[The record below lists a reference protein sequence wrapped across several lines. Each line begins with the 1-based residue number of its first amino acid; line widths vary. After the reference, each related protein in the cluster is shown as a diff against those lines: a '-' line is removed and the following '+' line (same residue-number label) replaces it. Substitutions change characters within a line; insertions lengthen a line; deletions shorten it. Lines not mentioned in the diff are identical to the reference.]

1 MVVVVKA
8 QQVNSIKT
16 TTAGDLRKEMTKK
29 ESSGKQEA
37 REGNN
42 YIS

>member
-8 QQVNSIKT
+8 QQVKDNYC
-16 TTAGDLRKEMTKK
+16 GDLRKEMTKK